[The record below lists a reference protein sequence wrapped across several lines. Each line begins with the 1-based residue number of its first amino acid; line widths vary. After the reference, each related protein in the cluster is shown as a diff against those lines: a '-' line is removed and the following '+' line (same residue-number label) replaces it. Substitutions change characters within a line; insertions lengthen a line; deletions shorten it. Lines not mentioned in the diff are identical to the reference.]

1 MKQESRGD
9 RDSVQEGNSMQSQAT
24 LPSQSDVWGILPL
37 RFESELTAQKLE
49 IWRLWGLSEEF
60 GPMGNNSTAECA
72 GREIIDELT
81 GFLVCAV
88 ALAQV
93 WIATSARRGHRA
105 VLDARNKTKGRSSP

>member
-1 MKQESRGD
+1 
-9 RDSVQEGNSMQSQAT
+9 MQSQAT

-60 GPMGNNSTAECA
+60 GPIGNNSTGECA

-81 GFLVCAV
+81 GFLVRAV
-88 ALAQV
+88 ALDTQAP
-93 WIATSARRGHRA
+93 ITTSVHDLHGLAFK
-105 VLDARNKTKGRSSP
+105 RNDLPRVGDFRD